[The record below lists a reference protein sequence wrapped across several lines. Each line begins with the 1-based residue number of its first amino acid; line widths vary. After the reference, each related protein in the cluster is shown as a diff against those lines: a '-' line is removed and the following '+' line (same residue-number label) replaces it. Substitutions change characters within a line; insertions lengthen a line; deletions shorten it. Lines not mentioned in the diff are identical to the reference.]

1 MNDKKGF
8 DADSLESAEL
18 DEQKTNFLESSDSLK
33 QQEEL
38 SQYEKDKQDVL
49 AEME

>member
-1 MNDKKGF
+1 MSDKKGS

-33 QQEEL
+33 QQEL